1 MNTKTFVR
9 LAALAGLFGTASV
22 GATTIPLCNDQI
34 DVLKAQTAAAPFK
47 NQKDEDGEVAKLMD
61 AKLKLNVAKLAD
73 AKQKI
78 ADYVT
83 KLNQVNAAGK
93 LDDPTGQTYM
103 TLSNG
108 AAGVTS
114 CIDNIGK

>member
-1 MNTKTFVR
+1 MNNSANV
-9 LAALAGLFGTASV
+9 AAIAVLFAVTATA
-22 GATTIPLCNDQI
+22 GATTIPYCNDQI
-34 DVLKAQTAAAPFK
+34 DVLQKQTASAPFK

-61 AKLKLNVAKLAD
+61 AKLKLNVAKLGD

-83 KLNQVNAAGK
+83 KLNQVNSQGK
-93 LDDPTGQTYM
+93 FDDPTGQTYM

-108 AAGVTS
+108 AVGVTS

>member
-1 MNTKTFVR
+1 MNNKV
-9 LAALAGLFGTASV
+9 LAATVAVLFAAAAPVS
-22 GATTIPLCNDQI
+22 ATTIPYCIDVI
-34 DVLKAQTAAAPFK
+34 DVLRTQTAAAPFK

-61 AKLKLNVAKLAD
+61 AKLKLNVAKLGD

-83 KLNQVNAAGK
+83 KLNQVNSQGK
-93 LDDPTGQTYM
+93 FDDTTGQTYM

>member
-1 MNTKTFVR
+1 MHKR
-9 LAALAGLFGTASV
+9 YLAAASLMLLTSAASV
-22 GATTIPLCNDQI
+22 GATTIPYCNDLI
-34 DVLKAQTAAAPFK
+34 DVLKAQTSAAPFK

-61 AKLKLNVAKLAD
+61 AKMKLNVAKLRD
-73 AKQKI
+73 AKQKV

-93 LDDPTGQTYM
+93 FDDPTGQTYM

-108 AAGVTS
+108 ATEVTS

>member
-1 MNTKTFVR
+1 MKSN
-9 LAALAGLFGTASV
+9 AH
-22 GATTIPLCNDQI
+22 IC
-34 DVLKAQTAAAPFK
+34 AAAMIFAVSAP
-47 NQKDEDGEVAKLMD
+47 AS
-61 AKLKLNVAKLAD
+61 AT
-73 AKQKI
+73 
-78 ADYVT
+78 YVT